1 MTSAL
6 GRFLARS
13 FTVAALSA
21 VAVTGWAADF
31 CCRCK
36 DKKSY
41 EIVANDELTAGLEC
55 SLKCK
60 RPTRAKAGKCEAPSS
75 STAPAAAA
83 QPDAAA
89 GKAGSAL
96 LYASE
101 DCSGDGKR
109 VTAAAAN
116 LGAAGIA
123 GTRSYWIESGAAAG
137 WEKAD
142 YAGRKVELVG
152 AGICV
157 SPGFEI
163 GSIRF
168 QE

>member
-1 MTSAL
+1 MTSF

-13 FTVAALSA
+13 LTVVALSA

-41 EIVANDELTAGLEC
+41 DIVANDELTAGLEC

-60 RPTRAKAGKCEAPSS
+60 RPTRAKAGKCEAP
-75 STAPAAAA
+75 AAAA
-83 QPDAAA
+83 QPDVAA

-101 DCSGDGKR
+101 DCSGDGRR
-109 VTAAAAN
+109 VTATAAN
-116 LGAAGIA
+116 LRTAGIA
-123 GTRSYWIESGAAAG
+123 GTRSYLIESGAAAG